1 MTSTLLAA
9 VVPMPYCP
17 LNPESDNR
25 AVRMHERQVLA
36 LPTVRP
42 RDLSGM
48 VAAARKN
55 KSRDS
60 LGALIQSGS
69 WQALSAVLQPIRA
82 ARQQVLI
89 AQGAEDR
96 SLFFIESG
104 MVRVFRSDGPARMQ
118 LAVIGAGSVVGDG
131 AFFGPTLRTASVQA
145 VEPTVLWE
153 LTQEDFLGLVL
164 ANAAAALNVALAV
177 GSVLSKRML
186 NVTGRLSI
194 T

>member
-1 MTSTLLAA
+1 
-9 VVPMPYCP
+9 MPYCP

-36 LPTVRP
+36 LPSVRP

-48 VAAARKN
+48 MAAARKN

-60 LGALIQSGS
+60 LGALIQCGS

-131 AFFGPTLRTASVQA
+131 AFFAPKLRTASVQA